1 MWNETSSIR
10 PNKDSKV
17 VWMDSSGEEHKG
29 VYCGGVIWM
38 PEGSSMYIYYTPVR
52 WKYQ

>member
-1 MWNETSSIR
+1 MWNETACIR
-10 PNKDSKV
+10 PYVNSKV
-17 VWMDSSGEEHKG
+17 IWQDPSGQEHRG
-29 VYCGGVIWM
+29 VYAGGVIWY